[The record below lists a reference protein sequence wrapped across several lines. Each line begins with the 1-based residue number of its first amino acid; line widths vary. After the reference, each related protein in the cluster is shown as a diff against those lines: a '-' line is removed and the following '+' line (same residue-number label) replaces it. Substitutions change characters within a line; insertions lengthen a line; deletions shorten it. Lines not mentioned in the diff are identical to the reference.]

1 MLRALAFPAL
11 ALLLGAAPVPELP
24 HFAIE
29 RPETLGGRPVGGRL
43 PIVHAIIA
51 GRPGTFLLDTGA
63 GLTVLAPRFADATG
77 LAPGAAIAGHDS
89 GGRPV
94 TGRALEQVDIT
105 IGTVRRRFPR
115 LAVMQIGMLDA
126 LGIDGVISPQSFAGP
141 DCLRIDFARGIATL
155 APPADPACTLDG
167 VAAPMGNG
175 YRSYAP
181 ASASDGSQ
189 ADFLVDSGAWRTSLP
204 AAFAPD
210 APVLGAEAHS
220 GVAGIA
226 EAAELVGPL
235 TLTLGGRPLPVQ
247 SARRTGAGRNALLG
261 FDLLSRAVL
270 LIRPGK
276 DALLRLAP

>member
-1 MLRALAFPAL
+1 MLRALALPAL
-11 ALLLGAAPVPELP
+11 ALLLGAAPELP

-43 PIVHAIIA
+43 PIVHAVIA

-63 GLTVLAPRFADATG
+63 GLTVIAPRFADATG
-77 LAPGAAIAGHDS
+77 LVPGAAIAGHDS

-94 TGRALEQVDIT
+94 TGRTLEQVDIT

-115 LAVMQIGMLDA
+115 LAVMQIGMLDP
-126 LGIDGVISPQSFAGP
+126 LGIDGVISPQSFADP
-141 DCLRIDFARGIATL
+141 DCLRIDFALGIATL

-167 VAAPMGNG
+167 VAVPMGKG
-175 YRSYAP
+175 YRPYAP

-204 AAFAPD
+204 AEFAPD
-210 APVLGAEAHS
+210 VPVLGAEAHS

-235 TLTLGGRPLPVQ
+235 TLTLGGRPLHVQ
-247 SARRTGAGRNALLG
+247 SARRTGAGRDALLG